1 MRPPRVRVRS
11 GREGT
16 SLRVDGTHASFYRP
30 GELLTGSVWD
40 ALAAPLVWLPRRRR
54 RSVLVLGLGGGS
66 AARLVRALSPRAR
79 IVGVER
85 SPEVIEA
92 ARRSF
97 GLDALDV
104 AVVCEDAR
112 RFLARSRA
120 RFDVVIED
128 VFIGT
133 DRTVRKPA
141 WLLEE
146 GLARAAARVRPGGLL
161 IANTI
166 DETADVAR
174 ELRRRFPALLRI
186 DVADYD
192 NRVLVGGPRGLSGR
206 ALRSAVA
213 AHPLLAGALAHLS
226 FRKL

>member
-1 MRPPRVRVRS
+1 MRPPRVRVTH

-16 SLRVDGTHASFYRP
+16 SLRVDGTHASLYRP
-30 GELLTGSVWD
+30 GESLTGSVWD

-54 RSVLVLGLGGGS
+54 GSVLLLGLGGGS
-66 AARLVRALSPRAR
+66 AARLVRALSPRTR

-92 ARRSF
+92 ARRCF

-104 AVVCEDAR
+104 SVVCEDAR

-141 WLLEE
+141 WVLEE

-161 IANTI
+161 IVNTI
-166 DETADVAR
+166 DETADLAR
-174 ELRRRFPALLRI
+174 ELRRHLPALLRI
-186 DVADYD
+186 DVAGYD

-213 AHPLLAGALAHLS
+213 AHPLLAASLAHLS
-226 FRKL
+226 FRRL

>member
-1 MRPPRVRVRS
+1 MKPPHVHVKS

-30 GELLTGSVWD
+30 GEVVTGSVWD

-54 RSVLVLGLGGGS
+54 GSVLVLGLGGGS

-85 SPEVIEA
+85 SVEVIEA
-92 ARRSF
+92 ARRCF
-97 GLDALDV
+97 GLDALGV
-104 AVVCEDAR
+104 TVVCDDAQ

-128 VFIGT
+128 VFIGSA
-133 DRTVRKPA
+133 RTVRKPA

-161 IANTI
+161 VVNTI
-166 DETADVAR
+166 DETREVAR
-174 ELRRRFPALLRI
+174 VLRDHFPTLLRI
-186 DVADYD
+186 DVAEYD
-192 NRVLVGGPRGLSGR
+192 NHVLVGGPRGLSGR
-206 ALRSAVA
+206 ALRQAVA
-213 AHPLLAGALAHLS
+213 AHPLLAGTLAHLS